1 MSEKELRDLFQTLD
15 DEDLSR
21 IASSDIDAS
30 ADPAAAQKI
39 TAGVLRR
46 IENKGGVFVM
56 EKKKYN
62 KKKLA
67 AVLIA
72 AALLIGLV
80 SVAGATGLIRLPI
93 GYEKLR
99 ESTGLQLSENMQRIV
114 DAENAK
120 DGDIIVANKT
130 VQSEGF
136 TITLEGIIQGS
147 QYRHISID
155 HSEVF
160 EGDVNGYYAV
170 VTVTRDDGG
179 MVYGYG
185 EGEDEKTV
193 HIIGASPLIHTVWP
207 NMVVYSG
214 MSLERETGHPT
225 IWVEDNVLYLFID
238 ITEVLCYADKGVSI
252 AVFNGNMV
260 FDPACID
267 LDENGVP
274 FFNGTRSPIAPEGI
288 PLFTAMFELPLDEKF
303 ADPEAQRAF
312 EHERP
317 VAYPKLP
324 FHFGEQDVYDC
335 FADPVWL
342 EY

>member
-30 ADPAAAQKI
+30 ADPAAVQRIA
-39 TAGVLRR
+39 AGVRR
-46 IENKGGVFVM
+46 RAAHEGGITVM
-56 EKKKYN
+56 EKKKFN

-67 AVLIA
+67 AVLLA
-72 AALLIGLV
+72 AALLVGLV

-99 ESTGLQLSENMQRIV
+99 ESTGLQLSENMQRVV
-114 DAENAK
+114 DPEHAA
-120 DGDIIVANKT
+120 DGEIIVANKT

-147 QYRHISID
+147 QYRHIFIEN
-155 HSEVF
+155 EVF
-160 EGDVNGYYAV
+160 EWDVNGYYAV

-214 MSLERETGHPT
+214 MSLERETGRPIH
-225 IWVEDNVLYLFID
+225 WVEDNVLYLFID

-252 AVFNGNMV
+252 AVFNGNMAV
-260 FDPACID
+260 DPKCID

-274 FFNGTRSPIAPEGI
+274 FFNGSRSAFAPEGI

-324 FHFGEQDVYDC
+324 FHFGEPDVYDC
-335 FADPVWL
+335 FADPIWL
-342 EY
+342 ER